1 MGWVTLSELAQDDWG
16 AIMLRHVFTAGL
28 VIAIPGAAAAAG
40 SADRG
45 EEIVA
50 RRCVSCHEAKPSTGD
65 PTLFAIARRHKT
77 NRTWVRDR
85 LRGPHRGMTGINLT
99 QQEIEDVIA
108 YLDRFDPE

>member
-1 MGWVTLSELAQDDWG
+1 M
-16 AIMLRHVFTAGL
+16 
-28 VIAIPGAAAAAG
+28 PCAALAAG

-50 RRCVSCHEAKPSTGD
+50 RRCVSCHEAKPGAAGE

-85 LRGPHRGMTGINLT
+85 LRGPHRGMTGIDLSA
-99 QQEIEDVIA
+99 QQIEDVIA
-108 YLDRFDPE
+108 YLDRLEAR